1 MVASYQN
8 SQNSENILH
17 VRNFRL
23 RKFNPCQSLTLY
35 RVFLYSTCLIAP
47 RKAVQ
52 QGTFKGHMMTV
63 KNVQSAKRLYH

>member
-23 RKFNPCQSLTLY
+23 SPCQSLTLY